1 MPRSLRFYRNQS
13 SHDRLVYDAMYTLRE
28 LSMILDIKEKSL
40 SNRINSTTVIR
51 DKHVRPVR
59 PRSKSSPWKQF
70 ETKADELSNK
80 FLRRSLICY

>member
-40 SNRINSTTVIR
+40 SNRIKSNTVIR
-51 DKHVRPVR
+51 DEHVRPSKS
-59 PRSKSSPWKQF
+59 RSKASPWNQF
-70 ETKADELSNK
+70 ETKADELSSK
-80 FLRRSLICY
+80 FLRRPLICY

>member
-40 SNRINSTTVIR
+40 SNRISSNTVIR
-51 DKHVRPVR
+51 DEHVRPVR
-59 PRSKSSPWKQF
+59 FRSKSSPWKQF
-70 ETKADELSNK
+70 ETKAHELSSK
-80 FLRRSLICY
+80 FLRRSLICH